1 MDRLLK
7 EQFMMSPARP
17 SRAISGGESAAA
29 AHAGPDTGPGP
40 ARPWPGLGYE
50 EHAWETDPDRGASR
64 RQRLLARGPYH
75 AAVTPQI
82 AGLEPYVDART
93 QSLAEAATMEMARFD
108 AELGRDATPFAAL
121 LLRSESAS
129 SSQIENLTAGARK
142 IALAQLGD
150 TSSKN
155 ASLIASNVTA
165 LQAAIELS
173 EDLSVGDI
181 AVMHHA
187 LLNASDL
194 NIAGEYRD
202 TQNWIRGNSPHSAEF
217 VPPHPD
223 RVLPAMADLVAFMRR
238 DDVPALTQAAIAH
251 AQFETIHPFADGNG
265 RTGRAIV
272 SALLRAKGVT
282 ENVTVPMSSGL
293 LTDTRRYFDALDAY
307 RDGNIQPIVERFAE
321 SAVRAVDNA
330 RQLADDMAAVESG
343 YRERMAD
350 AAASIRKVL
359 ELLPREPALT
369 AEMVSQHTGASP
381 ATAYRAVERLEA
393 ADILTAAGKIRGTR
407 VWVAPDIIAA
417 LDAFADR
424 AGRRTRH

>member
-1 MDRLLK
+1 MTSQSR
-7 EQFMMSPARP
+7 QPRGIPAGGHFAAEMHAEP
-17 SRAISGGESAAA
+17 GISLAAA
-29 AHAGPDTGPGP
+29 ASSWP
-40 ARPWPGLGYE
+40 AIGYE
-50 EHAWETDPDRGASR
+50 EHPWETDPDRGASR
-64 RQRLLARGPYH
+64 RQRLLARGPYQ
-75 AAVTPQI
+75 AAVVPDI
-82 AGLEPYVDART
+82 ADLDPAIDSRT
-93 QSLAEAATMEMARFD
+93 QALAEAATVEMVRFD
-108 AELGRDATPFAAL
+108 AELGRDTTPFAAL

-165 LQAAIELS
+165 LQAAIDLS
-173 EDLSVGDI
+173 EDLSVENI

-187 LLNASDL
+187 LLNASDV
-194 NIAGEYRD
+194 NIAGEYR
-202 TQNWIRGNSPHSAEF
+202 TEQNWIRGNSPHTAEF

-223 RVLPAMADLVAFMRR
+223 RVLPAVEDLVAFMRR
-238 DDVPALTQAAIAH
+238 DDIPALTQAAIAH

-282 ENVTVPMSSGL
+282 ENVTVPVSSGL
-293 LTDTRRYFDALDAY
+293 LTDTRLYFDALGDY
-307 RDGNIQPIVERFAE
+307 REGNIQPIVERFAE
-321 SAVRAVDNA
+321 SAVRAVDNG
-330 RQLADDMAAVESG
+330 RQLASDIEEAEES
-343 YRERMAD
+343 YRERLAGGP
-350 AAASIRKVL
+350 SSVRKVL
-359 ELLPREPALT
+359 DLVPREPALT
-369 AEMVSQHTGASP
+369 AEMVAEHTGASL
-381 ATAYRAVERLEA
+381 ATAYRAVERLEEA
-393 ADILTAAGKIRGTR
+393 GILTSAGKIRGTR